1 MSNRM
6 RKLNSQSGQA
16 LIMAVLVM
24 LVVAVLAALFIAV
37 IAAQLRQAQRQS
49 LTIALQGIAEAGLR
63 YADYNLVHGPDGA
76 DWRPDPNPGTF
87 DYGENGEFQLTVSYR
102 PEAGDPY
109 SNFIKLES
117 LATLKDNPFLRRR
130 MVAYKPILVTD
141 YIRFVANGEKSPLP
155 ASLGANTR
163 MQLYEDPALGWPDRT
178 YPWRLYKTVLD
189 GPIRVNT
196 DLHWHG
202 DVQVNLES
210 ARGDNVAVAGDI
222 SHDPGGHWNASTGGW
237 YAPDDPDP
245 SHVSQVQVS
254 VDAGAPQAVLP
265 SGRAG
270 FTTLGGSYGG
280 VYRTFYRDGRQQSDV
295 NGDPRWVRYIDPPTL
310 DPARYL
316 ALTRDSGTWIAG
328 EGDYAGRQVNT
339 GWFGYGKGLYINNPE
354 HIKYEHDYEQMRSEW
369 IAASGTY
376 APDAVVIELM
386 PGPPIQPGVENGR
399 PFLRL
404 TWAGG
409 GFRSRL
415 GALVGTT
422 VNLPYPQNGVIY
434 AAGDVS
440 VKGTLQRRVGSPK
453 KYYDQQPYVFPN
465 DPIGQTWS
473 AGTEANDTNRNYHLT
488 IVSGGN
494 IFIVGNILGPVSA
507 GLPGANADTD
517 TKLALLA
524 RDSVVLNTLGFQQV
538 LQYAYDVV
546 IEGRRYYEVRPG
558 GPLDVLCPSSASARP
573 IGMYFTHTGQPNIL
587 LPLGHAGSA
596 IMQVLINGVPYDWG
610 NIEGVPFPVYDG
622 STNYFLFAPPPVVPP
637 PPPSTPNNNETNAIY
652 PIEESIPNVLYGA
665 VKRVTFPPTAVGSQ
679 VIRFQ
684 VTSGS
689 PRFYWVAVDSIRFRI
704 DVEIDAAVYAEHGSW
719 YVIPGPF
726 VTAPEPTNGDPAYD
740 PAAPPE
746 PLPGEP
752 IDTQITIFGAVS
764 ENRTAPLA
772 DVNDW
777 VAKWRGSNAAWLSGS
792 SYGISYVYDM
802 ALRAPLVADEPG
814 SRPRLPKLPVS
825 PAMIAWGE
833 RI

>member
-6 RKLNSQSGQA
+6 GKLNSQSGQA

-49 LTIALQGIAEAGLR
+49 LTIALQEIAEAGLR

-76 DWRPDPNPGTF
+76 DWRPEPPATF
-87 DYGENGEFQLTVSYR
+87 DYGDGKFQLTVTYD
-102 PEAGDPY
+102 PQPGDPY
-109 SNFIKLES
+109 SRFIKLES
-117 LATLKDNPFLRRR
+117 VATLKDNPFLRRR

-141 YIRFVANGEKSPLP
+141 YVRFVANGEKSPLP
-155 ASLGANTR
+155 ASLGANAR
-163 MQLYEDPALGWPDRT
+163 MYLYENPELGWPNRT
-178 YPWRLYKTVLD
+178 WPWQLYKTVFD

-202 DVQVNLES
+202 DVQVNMSS
-210 ARGDNVAVAGDI
+210 ARGDNIAVAGDI
-222 SHDPGGHWNASTGGW
+222 SNYMVPAAAWDGTKWLWNG
-237 YAPDDPDP
+237 PL
-245 SHVSQVQVS
+245 SQVLVS
-254 VDAGAPQAVLP
+254 VDSGAPQAVLP
-265 SGRAG
+265 SDSAS
-270 FTTLGGSYGG
+270 FTTLGG
-280 VYRTFYRDGRQQSDV
+280 FYRDGLQREV
-295 NGDPRWVRYIDPPTL
+295 TEGGKRYPRWVRYIDPPTL

-328 EGDYAGRQVNT
+328 EGDYGVPAGRQVNT

-354 HIKYEHDYEQMRSEW
+354 HIKYNHDYERMRSEW

-376 APDAVVIELM
+376 APDAVVIELD
-386 PGPPIQPGVENGR
+386 PGGAGGSPPPK
-399 PFLRL
+399 LRL
-404 TWAGG
+404 TWRQGTG
-409 GFRSRL
+409 QFRNRQ
-415 GALVGTT
+415 G
-422 VNLPYPQNGVIY
+422 LPIGRGPLDMPFPENGVIY
-434 AAGDVS
+434 AAGDVA
-440 VKGTLQRRVGSPK
+440 VKGVLPPQRGAPGR
-453 KYYDQQPYVFPN
+453 YYDNPQPYRFPN
-465 DPIGQTWS
+465 DPLKDTW
-473 AGTEANDTNRNYHLT
+473 TPLNDTNRNYHLT

-494 IFIVGNILGPVSA
+494 IFIEGNLMGPVTA
-507 GLPGANADTD
+507 AITDPDTGVPTTAQSD
-517 TKLALLA
+517 SKLALLA
-524 RDSVVLNTLGFQQV
+524 CDSVVLNTLGMSQA
-538 LQYAYDVV
+538 LQPTPEVSV
-546 IEGRRYYEVRPG
+546 EGTPYYEVRPG
-558 GPLDVLCPSSASARP
+558 QPLDVLCPTSASARP
-573 IGMYFTHTGQPNIL
+573 IGMYFTHTGQPNIW
-587 LPLGHAGSA
+587 LPLGHAGAA
-596 IMQVLINGVPYDWG
+596 IMQLLINGVPYNWDSG
-610 NIEGVPFPVYDG
+610 PLPVYNDG
-622 STNYFLFAPPPVVPP
+622 SVDYRTKYWLFAPPPVVAANPH
-637 PPPSTPNNNETNAIY
+637 NNETNAIY

-689 PRFYWVAVDSIRFRI
+689 PRFYWVAADSIRFRI

-719 YVIPGPF
+719 YVIPGPY
-726 VTAPEPTNGDPAYD
+726 VTAPEPTGGAPAYD

-752 IDTQITIFGAVS
+752 IDTQITIFGAIS

-777 VAKWRGSNAAWLSGS
+777 VAKWRGSNAGWLSGS
-792 SYGISYVYDM
+792 SYGISYVYDT
-802 ALRAPLVADEPG
+802 ALRAPLVAGQPG